1 MKEFFLFNEMIT
13 PRIIT
18 FIYWLLLVVALFSG
32 LSMMFGG
39 MGGMTFGSFIS
50 GLLTIAGGALGARI
64 WSELLIVLFKIN
76 DNLRRMAD
84 HQANS

>member
-18 FIYWLLLVVALFSG
+18 FIYWLLLLAALGGG
-32 LSMMFGG
+32 LSVMSGG
-39 MGGMTFGSFIS
+39 MGGFTFGSFLQ
-50 GLLTIAGGALGARI
+50 GLATMAFGALGARI

-76 DNLRRMAD
+76 DNLRAMAERD
-84 HQANS
+84 T

>member
-18 FIYWLLLVVALFSG
+18 FIYWLLLLMAFVGGVSV
-32 LSMMFGG
+32 MFTGYGG
-39 MGGMTFGSFIS
+39 FTFGRFLT
-50 GLLTIAGGALGARI
+50 GLFTMAIGALGARV

-76 DNLRRMAD
+76 DNLRKMAERD
-84 HQANS
+84 A